1 MAPYDSD
8 SSGGENNEYTE
19 TNVLLGYASSMP
31 SDDTISQLGG
41 KPTWLDPTAP
51 PSATLAKCKVCDDF
65 MVLLL
70 QLNGDLP
77 EFFSGHERRLYV
89 MTCRRKTCRRKEG
102 SVKAL
107 RGIRVTEVAAKDKR
121 KGNAKSQLEGDTPI
135 STSDVNLGETLFG
148 TKPSSTST
156 SANPFSTNPKS
167 AAPSNPFSTPSSSA
181 PNNPFAA
188 ARLPVSELAAK
199 PPQRPSE
206 TTDFLKTFA
215 SALSLNIDQ
224 PQFGRPLPP
233 DPWPQESELPP
244 AYPLYYLVDANY
256 EILDKIED
264 PPIPT
269 QTMDL
274 DEGQGG
280 SNQKEDKDVFES
292 TIDMTFQKFADRL
305 AQNPEQV
312 IRYEFK
318 GEPLLYSKHDDVG
331 KLLGSSGKD
340 DVKVTTTS
348 VNGGRIPRCGN
359 CGAGRVFEVQLTP
372 HAIME
377 LEREEISID
386 GMEWG
391 TIIVGVCERDCQ
403 QNGVQNGEIG
413 YVEEWAGVQW
423 EELNERR

>member
-1 MAPYDSD
+1 
-8 SSGGENNEYTE
+8 
-19 TNVLLGYASSMP
+19 
-31 SDDTISQLGG
+31 
-41 KPTWLDPTAP
+41 
-51 PSATLAKCKVCDDF
+51 

-107 RGIRVTEVAAKDKR
+107 RGIRITEIAAKDKR
-121 KGNAKSQLEGDTPI
+121 KGNAKSELEGDTPI
-135 STSDVNLGETLFG
+135 STSDMNLGETLFG
-148 TKPSSTST
+148 TKPSWTST

-181 PNNPFAA
+181 LNNQFAA
-188 ARLPVSELAAK
+188 AHIPVSELAAK

-206 TTDFLKTFA
+206 TTDFPKTFA
-215 SALSLNIDQ
+215 SALSLNIDP
-224 PQFGRPLPP
+224 PQFGLPLPP
-233 DPWPQESELPP
+233 EPWPQESELPP

-292 TIDMTFQKFADRL
+292 TIDITFQKFADRL

-340 DVKVTTTS
+340 NVKVTTTS
-348 VNGGRIPRCGN
+348 VNGDRIPRCGN

-377 LEREEISID
+377 LEREEISVD

-403 QNGVQNGEIG
+403 QKGVQNGEIG